1 MNILWQLHMTYKKQ
15 IIDMKLKS
23 MKKLLIMFVAT
34 SMMAGLNAQ
43 EAAEKKLLAGL
54 TLGTGMNFNNPQTTK
69 INSKVGVDFF
79 AGMSLDWHFAKNI
92 GLSTGIEFDFNRFR
106 HEFNVADHQ
115 IPMFEY
121 SDKEIVQR
129 GDEIVPNSGE
139 NTFQLVERRYRN
151 IYLTI
156 PTMLRFQTNYMGY
169 LRYFGKFGVR
179 NSFLLT
185 TRADNEG
192 FVVGEPAQT
201 ELNDMQNPG
210 DLSIYKGS
218 AGLSV
223 GAEWNFSGSTCIV
236 GEIGYFYGF
245 SEIHKQDATFGSE
258 QYEKDK
264 NKSLYT
270 LDGSGNREYFAPSA
284 KQGQLIL
291 KISVLF

>member
-1 MNILWQLHMTYKKQ
+1 MKYDYYCKL
-15 IIDMKLKS
+15 DMKLKS
-23 MKKLLIMFVAT
+23 MKKLLIMLVAT
-34 SMMAGLNAQ
+34 SMMAGINAQ
-43 EAAEKKLLAGL
+43 EAADKKVLAGL
-54 TLGTGMNFNNPQTTK
+54 TLGTGMNFNNPQTNA
-69 INSKVGVDFF
+69 ISSKVGVDFI

-92 GLSTGIEFDFNRFR
+92 GLSTGIEFDFNRFK
-106 HEFNVADHQ
+106 HEFNVPARFQ
-115 IPMFEY
+115 Y
-121 SDKEIVQR
+121 TDKEIVQR
-129 GDEIVPNSGE
+129 GKEPIPNTGE
-139 NTFQLVERRYRN
+139 NSFELDNRRYRN
-151 IYLTI
+151 IYLTV

-192 FVVGEPAQT
+192 FVSGQPEIT
-201 ELNDMQNPG
+201 ELEDMQNPG
-210 DLSIYKGS
+210 DLAIYKGS

-223 GAEWNFSGSTCIV
+223 GLEWNFSGSTCFV
-236 GEIGYFYGF
+236 GEIGYYYGF

-258 QYEKDK
+258 QNEKDK

-270 LDGSGNREYFAPSA
+270 QDLLGNREYFTPSA